1 MAILNLGK
9 DGSLVEVVVN
19 AIIGGYRDD
28 LVLEELAQAIED
40 EKVTKEQFESAV
52 QALQLYK
59 VRFVDSLE
67 NITNAMS
74 QFEFNEKQSI
84 LKSRPVNLAQQ
95 VLKDVE
101 GFDNA
106 TNEFY
111 SDEDNQDDVESNVP
125 EKVEKEL
132 APKPVSKP
140 VLKIEDKNTEAK
152 DKDAEVKDA
161 DIQKPNVNVKKE
173 I

>member
-19 AIIGGYRDD
+19 AITGGYRDD

-40 EKVTKEQFESAV
+40 EKVTKEQFEAAV

-59 VRFVDSLE
+59 ARFVDSLE

-111 SDEDNQDDVESNVP
+111 SDEDNQMETEPEPSIP
-125 EKVEKEL
+125 EKVEEPEKPAP
-132 APKPVSKP
+132 APKT
-140 VLKIEDKNTEAK
+140 EDEDTEVK